1 LAPNDTLM
9 WTSMEWWIRAYQILK
24 YQGRGSQDSGLDLLD
39 QVVKIGE
46 GWLEQKL

>member
-1 LAPNDTLM
+1 
-9 WTSMEWWIRAYQILK
+9 MEWLIRVHRILN
-24 YQGRGSQDSGLDLLD
+24 YEGGGSQDSGLDLRD

>member
-1 LAPNDTLM
+1 
-9 WTSMEWWIRAYQILK
+9 MERLIEVYQILNNE
-24 YQGRGSQDSGLDLLD
+24 GGGSQDSGLDLED